1 MARGRMLA
9 TTIADDKRFNA
20 LPVDAAL
27 VYLMSIPQ
35 LDRDGL
41 ILGEPV
47 LLWGQVCRRR
57 NDLMPHMSDI
67 IKAWIMSG
75 LVTAYKTDDGDT
87 VLHFTGFQKNQAIR
101 YDREGASRF
110 PCPPGFTRTDKGLEP
125 DGLQPSIDEQL
136 DQLRTN
142 SGLTPD
148 EVPPNTMQ
156 CNVIQVN
163 EILSPAIAVPVAPKT
178 FAEEFADVQAELKE
192 PNSNK
197 AAILR
202 RWYIRCFGEGGAPD
216 YSYIGKVAKQVG
228 GAGHLAAMFMQL
240 ASRPPNGDVL
250 AYIVA
255 THKGKNGKN
264 GKNGNSSFDDDDIPT
279 YMKMAAL

>member
-27 VYLMSIPQ
+27 VYLMAIPQ

-57 NDLMPHMSDI
+57 NDLMPHMADI
-67 IKAWIMSG
+67 IKAWVMSG

-136 DQLRTN
+136 EQLRTN

-148 EVPPNTMQ
+148 EVPPNAIQ

-163 EILSPAIAVPVAPKT
+163 EILSPASAVPVAPKT
-178 FAEEFADVQAELKE
+178 FADEFSDVQAELKTDG
-192 PNSNK
+192 SNK

-202 RWYIRCFGEGGAPD
+202 GWYIRCFGEGGAPD

-228 GAGHLAAMFMQL
+228 GAGHLAALFMQL

-264 GKNGNSSFDDDDIPT
+264 GNSSFDDDDIPT

>member
-27 VYLMSIPQ
+27 VYLMAIPQ

-67 IKAWIMSG
+67 IKAWVMSG

-136 DQLRTN
+136 EQLRTN

-148 EVPPNTMQ
+148 EVPPNTIQ

-163 EILSPAIAVPVAPKT
+163 EILSPADAVPVAPKT
-178 FAEEFADVQAELKE
+178 FADEFSDVQAELKTDG
-192 PNSNK
+192 SNK

-202 RWYIRCFGEGGAPD
+202 GWYIRCFGEGGAPD

-228 GAGHLAAMFMQL
+228 GAGHLAALFMQL

-255 THKGKNGKN
+255 THKGKATG
-264 GKNGNSSFDDDDIPT
+264 NGNGYYSTTEGYTMGTFVESE
-279 YMKMAAL
+279 K